1 MKKTVLF
8 VLCLLLS
15 CGVRAAPF
23 SNLFVFGD
31 SVSDSGNAFIAS
43 GGAGPVSPPYFAG
56 RASNGPVYAEYVA
69 AQIGVPLAPSLAGG
83 TNFAVGTA
91 RTDSSSIAPQFD
103 FFGQIGSFRSR
114 FPAADPNALYLIF
127 IGGNNMRDAIGAA
140 AANPSDALRIG
151 PAAVA
156 NAVGDIAEGIGSLIG
171 AGARSFLVLNLP
183 DLSLTPGVF
192 EAGNPL
198 ISNFA
203 RATSS
208 AFNSALDAALAVFGG
223 VDITRFDT
231 FALFESI
238 RANPSAFGF
247 ANINNRCY
255 TGSETRFD
263 GTVCVDPDR
272 FLWWDGLHPS
282 ARAHALLGATIAA
295 RVGVPEPTV
304 LALLIA
310 GAAGI
315 GVGRKR
321 AALR

>member
-1 MKKTVLF
+1 MRKTVLF
-8 VLCLLLS
+8 VMCLLLS
-15 CGVRAAPF
+15 CGAHAAPF

-31 SVSDSGNAFIAS
+31 SASDSGNAFIAS
-43 GGAGPVSPPYFAG
+43 RGAGPVSPPYFAG

-114 FPAADPNALYLIF
+114 FAAADPNALYLIF
-127 IGGNNMRDAIGAA
+127 VGGNNMRDAIGAA
-140 AANPSDALRIG
+140 AANPANALGIG
-151 PAAVA
+151 TAAVA

-183 DLSLTPGVF
+183 DLSLTPAVF
-192 EAGNPL
+192 ESGNPL
-198 ISNFA
+198 ISSFA
-203 RATSS
+203 RATSG
-208 AFNSALDAALAVFGG
+208 AFNSALDAALGVFSG

-231 FALFESI
+231 FTLFESI
-238 RANPSAFGF
+238 RANPGAFGF
-247 ANINNRCY
+247 ANLTNRCY
-255 TGSETRFD
+255 SGSETRFD

-282 ARAHALLGATIAA
+282 ARAHAILGAAVGA
-295 RVGVPEPTV
+295 RVGVPEPAM
-304 LALLIA
+304 LALLLA

-315 GVGRKR
+315 GVGRR
-321 AALR
+321 RVPPR

>member
-1 MKKTVLF
+1 MRKTVLF

-15 CGVRAAPF
+15 FGAQATPF

-31 SVSDSGNAFIAS
+31 SASDTGNAFIAS

-91 RTDSSSIAPQFD
+91 RTDSSSIAPQFG
-103 FFGQIGSFRSR
+103 FLGQIGSFRSR
-114 FPAADPNALYLIF
+114 FPAADPNALYVIL
-127 IGGNNMRDAIGAA
+127 IGGNNIRDAIGAA
-140 AANPSDALRIG
+140 AANPADALRIG
-151 PAAVA
+151 TAAVA
-156 NAVGDIAEGIGSLIG
+156 NAVGDIAEGVGSLLVG
-171 AGARSFLVLNLP
+171 GARSFLVLNLP

-198 ISNFA
+198 ISGFA
-203 RATSS
+203 RTTSI
-208 AFNSALDAALAVFGG
+208 AFNSALDAALGVFAG

-231 FALFESI
+231 FALFESV
-238 RANPSAFGF
+238 RANPGAFGF
-247 ANINNRCY
+247 ANITNRCY

-263 GTVCVDPDR
+263 GTVCADPDR

-282 ARAHALLGATIAA
+282 ARAHAMLGAAAAA
-295 RVGVPEPTV
+295 RVGVPEPAV
-304 LALLIA
+304 LALFVAGIA
-310 GAAGI
+310 GF
-315 GVGRKR
+315 GVRRKHV
-321 AALR
+321 ALR